1 MAKSNSIYDVY
12 IAYEFE
18 ELETA
23 KYIAN
28 SFRALGLT
36 VFLSS
41 DAIAPGAR
49 LEDVVWEAMADSYA
63 LVVVLPK
70 SVSSAWMAFE
80 LGAAKAWNKPV
91 FAVSNP
97 DSVQIVP
104 QSLREVQ
111 VLPLSRINEIG
122 DSIVQSMRA
131 VDPDEQKQLSDAY
144 EHIGISVDQLTTQ
157 PTQLAKLVKEFN
169 KVSGRRME
177 GEQVMWHLLRL
188 RKQGKLSPLKKR
200 DSHA

>member
-23 KYIAN
+23 KRIAD
-28 SFRALGLT
+28 SFRTLGLT

-41 DAIAPGAR
+41 DAIEPGAK

-63 LVVVLPK
+63 LVLVLPR
-70 SVSSAWMAFE
+70 SVLSAWMAFE

-97 DSVQIVP
+97 HSVQVLP

-111 VLPLSRINEIG
+111 VLPMSQINEIG
-122 DSIVQSMRA
+122 QSIVQSLKP

-144 EHIGISVDQLTTQ
+144 EHVGVSVDQLTTQ

-169 KVSGRRME
+169 KVSGHRMA

-188 RKQGKLSPLKKR
+188 RKQGKLARLKKR
-200 DSHA
+200 DSNA